1 MHALNVVSSSGVLSV
16 ANGAIKRIVQRIKTP
31 PQGTRPPLE
40 GIMTPKR
47 KQKLFVILGLVSLA
61 AVAVGLTLYAL
72 RSNINLFFSPVE
84 IAQGDAPIERQ
95 IRAGGMVKEGTV
107 SRDPESLNVAF
118 TVTDYVGELEVYFSG
133 ILPDLFREGQ
143 GVVVVGEL
151 QESGRFRADQV
162 LARHDENYMPPEV
175 ADALEEA
182 GYQPSDFKDQG
193 STAGPRTT
201 DG

>member
-1 MHALNVVSSSGVLSV
+1 
-16 ANGAIKRIVQRIKTP
+16 
-31 PQGTRPPLE
+31 
-40 GIMTPKR
+40 MTPKR
-47 KQKLFVILGLVSLA
+47 KQKLFIILGLVSLA

-84 IAQGDAPIERQ
+84 IAQGDAPLERQ

-107 SRDPESLNVAF
+107 ARDPESLNVEF
-118 TVTDYVGELEVYFSG
+118 TVTDYVGDLEVYFSG

-175 ADALEEA
+175 AEALEEA

-193 STAGPRTT
+193 NMAGPRTT

>member
-1 MHALNVVSSSGVLSV
+1 
-16 ANGAIKRIVQRIKTP
+16 
-31 PQGTRPPLE
+31 
-40 GIMTPKR
+40 MTPKR

-84 IAQGDAPIERQ
+84 IAEGNAPIERQ

-107 SRDPESLNVAF
+107 ARDPESLNVEF
-118 TVTDYVGELEVYFSG
+118 TVTDYVGDLDVYFSG

-143 GVVVVGEL
+143 GVVIVGEL
-151 QESGRFRADQV
+151 QENGRFRADQV
-162 LARHDENYMPPEV
+162 MARHDENYMPPEV

-182 GYQPSDFKDQG
+182 GYQPSDYAEKAAESSAG
-193 STAGPRTT
+193 S
-201 DG
+201 